1 MVGVTSSQ
9 LTCQFSTT
17 WCNITGAECSGYA
30 QKEKGSDPRTGYDGG
45 LQAYVKINE
54 KKGVRYR
61 E

>member
-1 MVGVTSSQ
+1 MVAVTSLQ

-17 WCNITGAECSGYA
+17 WCNVTDAECSGYA
-30 QKEKGSDPRTGYDGG
+30 QKGKGSDPRTEYDGG

-54 KKGVRYR
+54 KKGVRDR